1 MGMAAASGST
11 RWTAERVRALPND
24 GNRYEV
30 IDGELFVTPAPTWDH
45 QAAAFALAMRLHDY
59 LRTGGAGTVMIA
71 PADVE
76 FDNERMVEPD
86 VFVVPLVERRR
97 PRDWKEVGRLLLAV
111 EILSPSSA
119 RADRQVKRR
128 LYQRERVPEY
138 WVVDVDA
145 RLIERWRPDD
155 TRPEILDQQLEWQ
168 PDPAHAPLV
177 IDLARY
183 FVDVLGE

>member
-1 MGMAAASGST
+1 M
-11 RWTAERVRALPND
+11 LPDD

-30 IDGELFVTPAPTWDH
+30 IDGELFVTPAPSWDH
-45 QAAAFALAMRLHDY
+45 QAAVLALAMRLQDY
-59 LRTGGAGTVMIA
+59 LRASGAGTVMIA

-76 FDNERMVEPD
+76 FDSERMVAPD
-86 VFVVPLVERRR
+86 VFVVPLVEGRR
-97 PRDWKEVGRLLLAV
+97 PRRWEEVGRLLLAV

-119 RADRQVKRR
+119 HADRQVKRR

-155 TRPEILDQQLEWQ
+155 TRPEILDQQLAWQ
-168 PDPAHAPLV
+168 PDPVHASLV
-177 IDLARY
+177 IELGRY
-183 FVDVLGE
+183 FTDVLGE